1 MRNDLILE
9 NKFAE
14 DFTLDSE
21 LLILLKSVRGGPY
34 FVFCGCLNILHP
46 ETTVIIDSAIVKKK
60 YLI

>member
-1 MRNDLILE
+1 ME

-14 DFTLDSE
+14 DLTLDSE